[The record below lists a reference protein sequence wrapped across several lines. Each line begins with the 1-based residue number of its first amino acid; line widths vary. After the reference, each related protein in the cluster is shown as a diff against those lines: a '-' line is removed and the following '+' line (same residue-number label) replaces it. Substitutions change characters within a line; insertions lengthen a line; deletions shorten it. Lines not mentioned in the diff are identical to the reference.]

1 MERITHELQSF
12 RSLHE
17 PLYRPTGMEDM
28 RLVGAG
34 VEDTRLHGVEDTRLH
49 GGGAEYMFQFEDDF
63 DAEAWMWEG

>member
-1 MERITHELQSF
+1 
-12 RSLHE
+12 
-17 PLYRPTGMEDM
+17 M